1 MSSAFDTIRGT
12 KEGFVL
18 LENHLEPLHARIQ
31 RQGFYRRRIKHL

>member
-1 MSSAFDTIRGT
+1 MWNAFDTICGV